1 MSEKKFNIVGIIGG
15 AIYILGDF
23 IPMIRYYD
31 GSALSLISVEL
42 TELIFAIIS
51 LAFCFKTFKSGLANG
66 IALMGFGLIEFFCT
80 FFYYNDWYKGSGG
93 ELGFGMYLLFI
104 GSIVTFAGGIYAL
117 VQRKK
122 NS

>member
-15 AIYILGDF
+15 ALYILGNF
-23 IPMIRYYD
+23 IPIIHFYD
-31 GSALSLISVEL
+31 GSELSLISVEL

-66 IALMGFGLIEFFCT
+66 IALMGFGLIEIFCA
-80 FFYYNDWYKGSGG
+80 FIYYNDWYKDSGG